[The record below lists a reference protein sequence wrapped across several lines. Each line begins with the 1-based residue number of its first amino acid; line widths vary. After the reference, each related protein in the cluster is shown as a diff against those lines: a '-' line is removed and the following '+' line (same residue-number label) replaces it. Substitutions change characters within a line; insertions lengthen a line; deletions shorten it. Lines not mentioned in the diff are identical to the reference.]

1 MMALTLTAE
10 QIRTAPPEIRK
21 WLRSI
26 IETEFKLSRGAEA
39 EPQPRETILAACNFE
54 EAKAVFALVRGDYL
68 AAQVMLE
75 LGRHSPIAA
84 EGRRHVVGGTLADLA
99 RHARLDNLQQLATCL
114 EHLTAAFRQ
123 VRKDGAATLFG
134 YDQAGMVYI
143 HETTYQSFRT
153 LWKGLILGEFAS
165 SPEAQQAPAPQT
177 QSAAFAPSWKAPAA
191 ETEARAAE

>member
-1 MMALTLTAE
+1 MTALTLTAE
-10 QIRTAPPEIRK
+10 QIRAAPPEIRK

-26 IETEFKLSRGAEA
+26 IESEFQLSLRAED
-39 EPQPRETILAACNFE
+39 EPEPRETILAACSFE
-54 EAKAVFALVRGDYL
+54 EAMAVFASVRGDYL

-84 EGRRHVVGGTLADLA
+84 EGRRHVVGGTLVDLA
-99 RHARLDNLQQLATCL
+99 RHARLDNLQQLAACL
-114 EHLTAAFRQ
+114 ERLTTAFRQ

-143 HETTYQSFRT
+143 HETTYHSLRT
-153 LWKGLILGEFAS
+153 LWKGLVLGEFAS
-165 SPEAQQAPAPQT
+165 SPEAQQAPAPST
-177 QSAAFAPSWKAPAA
+177 QSAAFAPLWKAPAA